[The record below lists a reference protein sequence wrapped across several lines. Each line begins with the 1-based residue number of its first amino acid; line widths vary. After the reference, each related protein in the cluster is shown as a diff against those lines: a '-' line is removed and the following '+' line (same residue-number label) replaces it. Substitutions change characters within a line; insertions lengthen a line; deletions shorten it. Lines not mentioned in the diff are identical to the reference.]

1 MHKPFFCL
9 LLLLP
14 SCGIY
19 TKLNEAV
26 DRVDLATKQAEES
39 LQGVEAGLKAMGTK
53 GEEIAAKVAEIRTAV
68 VEADKN
74 GDGKVAGLEEWY
86 GLVMQLLTILGIG
99 GYAVS
104 TNAKR
109 RANAQTIFEQIDQL
123 KERVRAAEQP
133 AAR

>member
-1 MHKPFFCL
+1 MRTL
-9 LLLLP
+9 LLSSLFLLP

-53 GEEIAAKVAEIRTAV
+53 GEEIASKVAEIRKAIG
-68 VEADKN
+68 EADTN
-74 GDGKVAGLEEWY
+74 SDGKVAGLEEWY

-109 RANAQTIFEQIDQL
+109 RANTQTLFQQIDEL
-123 KERVRAAEQP
+123 KERVRVAELP
-133 AAR
+133 PVR